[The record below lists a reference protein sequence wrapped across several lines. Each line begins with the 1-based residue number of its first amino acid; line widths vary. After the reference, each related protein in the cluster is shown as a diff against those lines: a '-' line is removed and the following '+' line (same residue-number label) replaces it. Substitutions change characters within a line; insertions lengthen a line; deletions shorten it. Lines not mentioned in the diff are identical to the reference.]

1 MIYSTKRLSSVFK
14 ALSNERRMLIIK
26 LLARKSRSV
35 IDISMALKVS
45 FKSASFHL
53 LKLEREGVVEK
64 DRQGKFNYYKLTN
77 SFKNSGIFRQ
87 IVKSK

>member
-77 SFKNSGIFRQ
+77 SFKSSGIFRQ

>member
-35 IDISMALKVS
+35 IDVSMALKVS

-77 SFKNSGIFRQ
+77 SFKGSGIFRQ